1 MFSVIT
7 TVLKSLER
15 VLFKVSSWV
24 LLVDHCLDDLVL
36 FQIHKDLFNAFD
48 PEPSAHLYLFL
59 TRPFNPMLDR

>member
-15 VLFKVSSWV
+15 VLFKISSWV

-36 FQIHKDLFNAFD
+36 FQIHKDLLSAFD
-48 PEPSAHLYLFL
+48 PVISAHL
-59 TRPFNPMLDR
+59 

>member
-15 VLFKVSSWV
+15 VLFKISSWV

-36 FQIHKDLFNAFD
+36 FQIHKDPFNAFD

-59 TRPFNPMLDR
+59 IFSYKSFCK

>member
-15 VLFKVSSWV
+15 VLFKISSWV

-59 TRPFNPMLDR
+59 IFSYKSFCK